1 MDQIKAAN
9 KRRREKYKKT
19 KAYDES
25 LAAARI
31 AIIAKEKANGRKE
44 KSRAKRRNIE
54 HEQL

>member
-1 MDQIKAAN
+1 MDKIKAAN
-9 KRRREKYKKT
+9 KRCWEQYKKT

-54 HEQL
+54 HQQL